1 MYQVFFILY
10 VNHYEKKVYS
20 YIVILT
26 VSNIYAKTNIKYY
39 YSSDFRKK
47 GK

>member
-1 MYQVFFILY
+1 MFIFIL
-10 VNHYEKKVYS
+10 
-20 YIVILT
+20 IFI
-26 VSNIYAKTNIKYY
+26 NIYAKTNIKYY

>member
-1 MYQVFFILY
+1 MLIIMRKRFI
-10 VNHYEKKVYS
+10 
-20 YIVILT
+20 IILT